1 MRFLM
6 LLITPFIMATTTTGY
21 IIDFGD
27 SKDGDSWRIVNDGV
41 MGGLSQSNAIL
52 TDNSVKFSGKVS
64 LENNGGFASI
74 RTLIPEQSLASC
86 KTVTIRYKS
95 NSLTR
100 TFGLSL
106 KNSQRYYI
114 PYYKHIFS
122 PKTKDWQE
130 LKVNLTDFK
139 HYKISQVIGH
149 SMPSKA
155 LDDVYNIAIIISD
168 KISGPFDIEIDYIKF
183 E

>member
-1 MRFLM
+1 M
-6 LLITPFIMATTTTGY
+6 TTTTGY
-21 IIDFGD
+21 IIDFGNT
-27 SKDGDSWRIVNDGV
+27 KDGGNWRIVNDGV
-41 MGGLSQSNAIL
+41 MGGLSQSNATL
-52 TDNSVKFSGKVS
+52 TGNSVKFYGKVS

-74 RTLIPEQSLASC
+74 RTLIPEQSLANC

-95 NSLTR
+95 KSLTR

-106 KNSQRYYI
+106 KSTQRYYI
-114 PYYKHIFS
+114 PYYKHTFN
-122 PKTKDWQE
+122 PKTKNWQE

-139 HYKISQVIGH
+139 HYRISQVIGD

-155 LDDVYNIAIIISD
+155 LEDVYNIAIIISD

>member
-1 MRFLM
+1 MRFLI
-6 LLITPFIMATTTTGY
+6 LLILPFIMTTDTGY
-21 IIDFGD
+21 IIDFGET
-27 SKDGDSWRIVNDGV
+27 KDGTSWRIVNDGV
-41 MGGLSQSNAIL
+41 MGGLSQSNAML
-52 TDNSVKFSGKVS
+52 TSDSVKFSGTVS

-74 RTLIPEQSLASC
+74 RTLIPEQSLANC
-86 KTVTIRYKS
+86 KTMTIRYKS

-114 PYYKHIFS
+114 PYYKHTFS

-130 LKVNLTDFK
+130 LKVNLNNFK
-139 HYKISQVIGH
+139 HYRISQVIGD
-149 SMPSKA
+149 SMPSNA